1 MAVKVCRGG
10 ADLPQNL
17 LQGGGEVVVFLAI
30 GRALLGRHGGYQGAY
45 AGLRCGAVFFQQVQ
59 AQLLPEGS
67 GVQQRAVQIKNRTLQ
82 SHGIIP
88 RFPKSEKLPVDLIVS
103 L

>member
-1 MAVKVCRGG
+1 MAVKVRRSG
-10 ADLPQNL
+10 ADRPQDF
-17 LQGGGEVVVFLAI
+17 LQGGGEVVVLLAV
-30 GRALLGRHGGYQGAY
+30 GRALFGRHGGHQGTH
-45 AGLRCGAVFFQQVQ
+45 AGLRVGAVLFQKVQ

-67 GVQQRAVQIKNRTLQ
+67 GIQQRAVQIKNRTLQ

-88 RFPKSEKLPVDLIVS
+88 RFPKPEKLPVAIIVS